1 MRRLVALEPEIYEK
15 LKRHTPKRQILSE
28 IDRKMEEIL
37 NSDLPENEK
46 LKLYKETLQKSML
59 FAKKSRPKPQP
70 VVYQEKKNL
79 LL

>member
-15 LKRHTPKRQILSE
+15 LKSHIPERRILSE

-46 LKLYKETLQKSML
+46 LQLYNEALQKSML
-59 FAKKSRPKPQP
+59 FAK
-70 VVYQEKKNL
+70 NL
-79 LL
+79 ALNLNRL